1 MSSITEQYQ
10 KIYEQAL
17 EAQKKYNNNIKNKKT
32 TTSSKKNNASK
43 NKSNSN
49 TQNKIASNQSN
60 KNDSSSNPYNVSV
73 AQPDYT
79 KFIGKNKTSLY
90 QNSTNSKNNP
100 YQLKVAQPDYTKF
113 KSQID
118 TIVEKGKKA
127 LSEREKAFNDWYTED
142 KKDMLFNA
150 DGSYRDLRSELNEF
164 ESKIKTEKADS
175 AYSVYKNKQYKKELE
190 KAIEFSDYLQVR
202 DKEKT
207 LSSAQEKIDF
217 YTMQDAYNDNFLE
230 KSAKKIGKVG
240 ANILNMPFQAADI
253 VNDFL
258 DPNFDINNPHNLS
271 NQISSSVDKAEEQMQ
286 YNTNDFEQFALNT
299 LESAV
304 DFGTH
309 YMLGMVTGIPS
320 IVSMAAQSGLS
331 KYAQN
336 RREGYDEKTSLGN
349 AILSGSLTMLTE
361 KIGLDNFT
369 KIASSGLGKFS
380 VSALVSQALSE
391 GAEEGIEYTAEP
403 LIDYATLGKYPDY
416 NAGEL
421 FMSVGLGMS
430 GGALIGSAGNMISAV
445 KTRKGANQLKADMQL
460 LTDYANKN
468 VLTNDEA
475 FVVDQTLRLGKKALD
490 KFESTSVIGNAVQ
503 FESDKVPQRSVEE
516 IKQNFYSFLQP
527 QVDAER
533 ASYKEKMAVANV
545 IKNAQQTLLDKGI
558 KMDVLQYSNLDEDVK
573 KQVDTLQGLARDLK
587 QEVVFDSELNV
598 DGVTIDGYYD
608 NETGRIVINPN
619 GNNPAMSTF
628 VHELTHGTESS
639 KNYKLLKDLVK
650 ASDKDFDKNVQNTKE
665 LYKSVT
671 DLTDDGASQEY
682 VAIYLQEMLGNEEFV
697 KRLVKYDTS
706 LASRIYEG
714 VKKVVFNT
722 KTSQDIE
729 YAFMKAFRD
738 SGISEQA
745 LLQYSFKDAKGRS
758 LSREQ
763 HEYFKNSKAR
773 DENGNL
779 KVYYHGTSRADRVGT
794 VFDPERA
801 TSGPMAYFT
810 DNEQIASNYARDKH
824 DTSIA
829 YDERYK
835 SYYTQF
841 RIKHNGED
849 ISVSEYWS
857 KLPYSKRS
865 EITEKAKHITMDD
878 DWENVIYDENVDTGL
893 GNMYQHLLRE
903 HNGNA
908 IEALI
913 DSWLEDGNIYGEEQ
927 KFLDVLK
934 LAGINDAYYLD
945 PNYRDEKVYETYL
958 NVINPLE
965 TSELDINFADDLEY
979 WINNND
985 MKPYQKESSGSDT
998 WDKNNWNLNE
1008 WVDRLRD
1015 DIKNGTTHVW
1025 TSIPDAITAYLKEQG
1040 YDGISDTGGKNGGE
1054 THQVMI
1060 PFYSNQVK
1068 NVDNS
1073 TPTTSRDIRYSK
1085 GLSIKDIKNRSE
1097 SKAQE
1102 TFTKSFMDKKWMNP
1116 KYVDEDYFDYLISAE
1131 REIKNNGDV
1140 SEETKSKLKNATW
1153 KSFIVE
1159 EENAGSIE
1167 MINDQKDI
1175 RKFMKNGSLSIDSI
1189 GSINQI
1195 TDFKE
1200 FRKKNFGNFTFTKN
1214 GGRDVD
1220 SVYQELVEQ
1229 YPHYFDESITHPA
1242 DQIEAIAEF
1251 LNTRHEETKALHL
1264 NQHGLTTKEFEDFF
1278 DYKFDNFVNT
1288 VKGIPTETKEEDP
1301 VLANFKSKY
1310 SDLNP
1315 ILVDR
1320 AVDEVQ
1326 KNGYVS
1332 ETTKGALKDDLM
1344 KFFGDESIFKDNPK
1358 AKNRIQD
1365 FISETVE
1372 HFATKG
1378 QYESDIDFANSVA
1391 SKVNKLIK
1399 GYAGITNEDIDNLYD
1414 EVAAIKEAD
1423 SLLKEKRDLRMLNYT
1438 DLVDDMLFKGKDS
1451 KGYMSQIERVFDKV
1465 ADGDVELRTKIRNT
1479 LELPRYQAQ
1488 IQYVNSLKKYNS
1500 TIEQIVKTGIR
1511 EGSKESKA
1519 VQWIMEKQREDG
1531 SKYTNADLYN
1541 EFNYKMKNGK
1551 MAYDNIENAAKLLRK
1566 DYDDMYQTIEGI
1578 RNSIY
1583 GDVELKNELDTKE
1596 LHAKFEIARE
1606 NLNKIQSAVQNN
1618 PTAQNQRVYAAAL
1631 NEYKLLSRQLST
1643 KLEDNA
1649 SGDSTRRQD
1658 LKYRENYAHRTYE
1671 KESVF
1676 LKLIKERVGVKEVPT
1691 KLAGVSDYAQ
1701 PKTGYASFFKKRV
1714 GGSYEADALK
1724 GFSEYIHEASRII
1737 AYDPLIEYYRDF
1749 TSALQNTAKDDT
1761 MSQFTRYLIN
1771 YTNSLAGKTNPIDRP
1786 IRELMGDTL
1795 FGAFKEINS
1804 RVKANAIL
1812 GNIRTAVTQFANAP
1826 MAASMLV
1833 KNGGTKSLQDL
1844 TKGSFN
1850 YLTSL
1855 FNGKGDKSNLSPF
1868 IQARFFDTDTDAIG
1882 IGAKVDN
1889 MFNFLL
1895 TKGDEIVTKMLW
1907 NSAYEQ
1913 ALRKN
1918 VDSPIFYADDL
1929 TRRTV
1934 AGRGHGEVPVAL
1946 QSQVLNFIIPFQVET
1961 SNTMNNFIDMAK
1973 DPKSWGA
1980 LLVALLGDFFF
1991 NELFENLT
1999 GSRPLFD
2006 PIDVVRDAIKNEEDL
2021 GTTSGHM
2028 AGEILGAMP
2037 GGNLTPTVLGMDSYE
2052 TKKYFGDNDPSRYG
2066 TGNIG
2071 LSAIKD
2077 IASSIVDG
2085 KPLDAASDVVAN
2097 FVLPGGGKQAQ
2108 RTIESLQVNG
2118 IIPQYVNGEWV
2129 FSPAYYKRNGD
2140 VGYET
2145 DPEAILDNSSNLG
2158 NFIKQVAFGKWAGN
2172 EAQEYL
2178 NGGSSSGISS
2188 KSQKIIDWFTS
2199 KDENVSEKDIMSM
2212 TEEIEEA
2219 RDGFTSSNPKGEL
2232 IEWIDSKNYSNAEK
2246 NMIFDTYYGD
2256 SKQVTNLN
2264 NFSNY
2269 YNLSDRLNYEV
2280 KKIVLTAIGKKS
2292 SNKIDTIKNSKA
2304 LEVRKKLD
2312 EIGLYDKYIDY
2323 ILEND
2328 LDLSSMGLNK
2338 KVAKMTNEEFENE
2351 YGSIFENINP
2361 SKTEKEYKNLEYE
2374 KAINS
2379 SKAKKSNTS
2388 KSSTISQ
2395 ANKLKNIN
2403 NIIDKISISVST
2415 NNDSKVDAIL
2425 NKMKNNYS
2433 TIPTSNSELL
2443 KRYLKE
2449 HAYDAALF
2457 N

>member
-1 MSSITEQYQ
+1 MASITEQYQ

-49 TQNKIASNQSN
+49 TQNKVASNQSN

-127 LSEREKAFNDWYTED
+127 LAEREKAFNDWYTED

-164 ESKIKTEKADS
+164 ESKIKTKKADN

-190 KAIEFSDYLQVR
+190 KAIEFSDYLQMR

-207 LSSAQEKIDF
+207 LSSEQEKIDF
-217 YTMQDAYNDNFLE
+217 YTMQDAYNDTFLE

-240 ANILNMPFQAADI
+240 ANILNMPFQASDI
-253 VNDFL
+253 VNDFI

-286 YNTNDFEQFALNT
+286 YNTNEVEQFALNT

-349 AILSGSLTMLTE
+349 AILTGSLTMLTE

-391 GAEEGIEYTAEP
+391 GAEEGIEYMAEP

-468 VLTNDEA
+468 DLNNEEA

-503 FESDKVPQRSVEE
+503 FESDKVQQRSVEE
-516 IKQNFYSFLQP
+516 IKENFYSFLQP

-533 ASYKEKMAVANV
+533 ASYKEKMAVVNV
-545 IKNAQQTLLDKGI
+545 IKNAQQTLLNKGI
-558 KMDVLQYSNLDEDVK
+558 NMDVLQYSNLDEDVK

-587 QEVVFDSELNV
+587 QDVIFNSELNV
-598 DGVTIDGYYD
+598 NGKTIDGSYD
-608 NETGRIVINPN
+608 NKTGRIVINPL
-619 GNNPAMSTF
+619 GEKPAMSTF

-639 KNYKLLKDLVK
+639 KIYNRLKSLVR
-650 ASDKDFDKNVQNTKE
+650 ASDGDFDEAVQIVKE
-665 LYKSVT
+665 DYKGLQELS
-671 DLTDDGASQEY
+671 DEGAEKEY
-682 VAIYLQEMLGNEEFV
+682 VAIYLQEQLGNEDFI

-738 SGISEQA
+738 AGISEQDIKQYAYFGNNSGYDGYSMSVRARQAYEDGKKPISQFNKDDLQAFNDA
-745 LLQYSFKDAKGRS
+745 LHEMGIDNKIKSVRALKTFIKKHGYTGEWHHTSSFGNETDFYDMEIALNDATNESIEKANEPQLIETNKYRGEFDYIEWSGTRSRPKANPQHLQDVIIEERGSF
-758 LSREQ
+758 
-763 HEYFKNSKAR
+763 YYVY
-773 DENGNL
+773 DENGNQIV
-779 KVYYHGTSRADRVGT
+779 KKKKGSNGTYIT
-794 VFDPERA
+794 HK
-801 TSGPMAYFT
+801 
-810 DNEQIASNYARDKH
+810 RDV
-824 DTSIA
+824 
-829 YDERYK
+829 
-835 SYYTQF
+835 
-841 RIKHNGED
+841 D
-849 ISVSEYWS
+849 ISYNDYLEEEQQKQREFEEKIKQGKIDTYNNSD
-857 KLPYSKRS
+857 KGFKQFAD
-865 EITEKAKHITMDD
+865 EIDYVNETNYELS
-878 DWENVIYDENVDTGL
+878 N
-893 GNMYQHLLRE
+893 
-903 HNGNA
+903 
-908 IEALI
+908 
-913 DSWLEDGNIYGEEQ
+913 SGNIYPKGKKPPHYVYDDLSQWYKTGDRIYKRKEN
-927 KFLDVLK
+927 
-934 LAGINDAYYLD
+934 GG
-945 PNYRDEKVYETYL
+945 YET
-958 NVINPLE
+958 
-965 TSELDINFADDLEY
+965 
-979 WINNND
+979 
-985 MKPYQKESSGSDT
+985 
-998 WDKNNWNLNE
+998 NE
-1008 WVDRLRD
+1008 WDGNKFNPVQF
-1015 DIKNGTTHVW
+1015 
-1025 TSIPDAITAYLKEQG
+1025 SI
-1040 YDGISDTGGKNGGE
+1040 
-1054 THQVMI
+1054 
-1060 PFYSNQVK
+1060 
-1068 NVDNS
+1068 
-1073 TPTTSRDIRYSK
+1073 
-1085 GLSIKDIKNRSE
+1085 GLSTEDVKKRGASQALKDFVGSFNEKSWLNTKYLSNDIYTYLSNAEQQIKENGNVSDETKARIKD
-1097 SKAQE
+1097 
-1102 TFTKSFMDKKWMNP
+1102 T
-1116 KYVDEDYFDYLISAE
+1116 L
-1131 REIKNNGDV
+1131 
-1140 SEETKSKLKNATW
+1140 W
-1153 KSFIVE
+1153 KSFVIE
-1159 EENAGSIE
+1159 ETDEIAKS
-1167 MINDQKDI
+1167 MIQDQKDI
-1175 RKFMKNGSLSIDSI
+1175 RKFMKNGSLSIESI
-1189 GSINQI
+1189 GARGK
-1195 TDFKE
+1195 DFTE
-1200 FRKKNFGNFTFTKN
+1200 FRNKNFGNFTFTKN
-1214 GGRDVD
+1214 GGRGVD
-1220 SVYQELVEQ
+1220 TVYQELVEQ
-1229 YPHYFDESITHPA
+1229 YPHYFDESITNPA

-1251 LNTRHEETKALHL
+1251 LNTKHEPKQKVHL
-1264 NQHGLTTKEFEDFF
+1264 ASDGLEIEEFESYF
-1278 DYKFDNFVNT
+1278 DDKFNKYIRTVTNKEIADDVNSSIKNSHSPEEIKKRALDN
-1288 VKGIPTETKEEDP
+1288 
-1301 VLANFKSKY
+1301 LKSRY

-1344 KFFGDESIFKDNPK
+1344 KFFGDESIFKDDPK

-1365 FISETVE
+1365 FITETVE

-1596 LHAKFEIARE
+1596 LQAKFEIARE
-1606 NLNKIQSAVQNN
+1606 NLNKIQSAVQKN

-1643 KLEDNA
+1643 KLDDNA

-1691 KLAGVSDYAQ
+1691 KLAGVSDYTQ

-1724 GFSEYIHEASRII
+1724 GFDEYIKEASRII

-1749 TSALQNTAKDDT
+1749 TSALQNTAKDDN

-1786 IRELMGDTL
+1786 VRELMGDTL
-1795 FGAFKEINS
+1795 FGVFKEINS

-1826 MAASMLV
+1826 MAASIMV
-1833 KNGGTKSLQDL
+1833 KNGGTKAVQDL

-1882 IGAKVDN
+1882 IGAKIDN

-1895 TKGDEIVTKMLW
+1895 IKGDEIVTKMTW
-1907 NSAYEQ
+1907 NAFYEQ
-1913 ALRKN
+1913 ALRKG

-1934 AGRGHGEVPVAL
+1934 AGRGHGEVPLAL
-1946 QSQVLNFIIPFQVET
+1946 QSQVMNFVIPFQVET
-1961 SNTMNNFIDMAK
+1961 ANTWNNFVDMSK

-2006 PIDVVRDAIKNEEDL
+2006 PIDVIRDAVKNEENL
-2021 GTTSGHM
+2021 GTTSGHL

-2077 IASSIVDG
+2077 VASSVVDG

-2145 DPEAILDNSSNLG
+2145 DPESILDNSSNLG
-2158 NFIKQVAFGKWAGN
+2158 NFVKQVAFGKWAGN

-2199 KDENVSEKDIMSM
+2199 KDENVSEKDIMAM

-2232 IEWIDSKNYSNAEK
+2232 IEWMDSKNYSNAEK

-2269 YNLSDRLNYEV
+2269 YNLSDRENYEV

-2351 YGSIFENINP
+2351 YGSIFENLNP
-2361 SKTEKEYKNLEYE
+2361 SKTEKESKNLEYE

-2379 SKAKKSNTS
+2379 SKAKKSNAS

-2395 ANKLKNIN
+2395 ATKLKNIN
-2403 NIIDKISISVST
+2403 NIIDKISRSVST

-2425 NKMKNNYS
+2425 NKMKKNSS
-2433 TIPTSNSELL
+2433 TNHTSNSELM